1 MARAKRVAEEGKR
14 RREAIAQANAA
25 PVPKYAAKHD
35 RPFNCFFGKSESTGK
50 IYLNNLMMD
59 NSNASIRNFAVSQSH
74 SNLRVSPQKPA
85 WTQH

>member
-35 RPFNCFFGKSESTGK
+35 RPFNCFFGKSESTGN
-50 IYLNNLMMD
+50 IYQNSFSMD
-59 NSNASIRNFAVSQSH
+59 KSNSMLASNADIRNFAVS
-74 SNLRVSPQKPA
+74 
-85 WTQH
+85 